1 MSSLMQF
8 LRSLRHLKGYGIH
21 SPYAYML
28 ATEVLRL
35 PGGYSYYDEGLLKP
49 VAMPRL
55 AVALQRFEW
64 RFGTMPRIM
73 EENEQPGA
81 DAPAVWLNPSKPFL
95 DQFRKETPTGV
106 LFFGKRAMVYFPNSK
121 VRFVAYEY
129 RF

>member
-64 RFGTMPRIM
+64 RFGTVPRI
-73 EENEQPGA
+73 
-81 DAPAVWLNPSKPFL
+81 
-95 DQFRKETPTGV
+95 RKETPTGV